1 MENVSVVQQTAILV
15 IQLGAII
22 FAAKFCGDLF
32 QKIKMPSVLGE
43 LLAGI
48 LLGPFLLGA
57 VGLPFH
63 GFEHGFFP
71 HTPGATLP
79 VSMPLYSI
87 ATIGSVLLLFL
98 SGLETDLRMFLRYS
112 VAGTLVGIGGVIFS
126 FGFGAGIGMVMLSAA
141 FMDPR
146 CLFLGILCTA
156 TSVGITARILSERRS
171 IDSPEGVT
179 ILAAAVIDDVLGIIC
194 LAIVM
199 GIVAVASG
207 GGGEVAHV
215 DWPGI
220 GRIAAQ
226 SVGIWLGATVLGL
239 LLARKIAHFLRIFGS
254 ATVFGILALALALI
268 VSGLFEQAGLA
279 MIIGAYVLGLALS
292 KTDISFAVQ
301 RALLPVYNFMVPV
314 FFVVMGMMVD
324 LRVFGN
330 PTVLKMGMIYA
341 GLAVAAKIIGCA
353 LPALFM
359 NFNVLGALRIGAG
372 MVPRGEVALIIA
384 GIGATTMMTING
396 VRTPILNAELFGIAI
411 IMTLVT
417 TVVAP
422 PILSF
427 FLGLP
432 GKGVKKEAK
441 DHSIVHTVFK
451 LPSDT
456 VADFVLKNLI
466 EAFESEGFML
476 SELDR
481 RSGILHLRRDRI
493 AFSLV
498 HRSKEFVFESNPDEV
513 ILIKTVMYETFM
525 ILHHTMEKLRALA
538 DPAMLQRQIFSPNDT
553 RKIARIR
560 NDLPLGTILPF
571 SCVKMRL
578 QADSKEGIIAEML
591 DLLAHDSRI
600 TSRAQCENDLLERES
615 IASTA
620 MQDGVAFPHC
630 HTDGVT
636 NLVAAIGIKPEGFDF
651 GAIDGKPSNIFV
663 MSLCPKATGGPLLQ
677 FMARIAG
684 SLADPDTREAILHA
698 PSPEMLR
705 ELLLS
710 RLSGK

>member
-1 MENVSVVQQTAILV
+1 MENASVVQQSAILV
-15 IQLGAII
+15 IQLGTIL

-43 LLAGI
+43 LLTGV
-48 LLGPFLLGA
+48 LLGPFLLGGI
-57 VGLPFH
+57 GLPFH

-112 VAGTLVGIGGVIFS
+112 VAGTLVGIGGVVFS
-126 FGFGAGIGMVMLSAA
+126 FAFGAGIGMVMLNAA

-156 TSVGITARILSERRS
+156 TSVGITARILSEKRS

-199 GIVAVASG
+199 GIVAVESAG
-207 GGGEVAHV
+207 GSVTNV

-220 GRIAAQ
+220 GRIAVK

-239 LLARKIAHFLRIFGS
+239 VLARKIAHFLRIFGS
-254 ATVFGILALALALI
+254 AMVFGILALALALI

-314 FFVVMGMMVD
+314 FFVVMGMLVD

-330 PTVLKMGMIYA
+330 PAVLKMGMIYA

-359 NFNVLGALRIGAG
+359 NFNWLGALRIGAG

-384 GIGATTMMTING
+384 GIGATTTMAING
-396 VRTPILNAELFGIAI
+396 VNTPILNAELFGIAI

-427 FLGLP
+427 FLSHP
-432 GKGVKKEAK
+432 GKGVKKEVK

-476 SELDR
+476 SELDH

-578 QADSKEGIIAEML
+578 QADSKEGIIAEL
-591 DLLAHDSRI
+591 LELLAHDSRI

-636 NLVAAIGIKPEGFDF
+636 GLVAAIGIKPEGFDF
-651 GAIDGKPSNIFV
+651 GAIDGKPSTIFV

-684 SLADPDTREAILHA
+684 SLADPDTRQAILHA
-698 PSPEMLR
+698 SSPETLR